1 MRHTGSAADAEE
13 LLRNHQ
19 SKIGKG
25 LRRVKSKR
33 QAEILRIIEEV
44 DVETQDQLLSELKA
58 RGVSSTQATI
68 SRDIKELHLI
78 KELTSYGTYKYVVS
92 GRKTSLNF
100 AGRLRTIFKEGV
112 TSFDRAQN
120 IVVLKTMPGLAS
132 AACAAI
138 DGMEISGLVGS
149 LAGDDTALLI
159 MRDNEKAAS
168 FCEEIHTMLN

>member
-1 MRHTGSAADAEE
+1 M
-13 LLRNHQ
+13 
-19 SKIGKG
+19 
-25 LRRVKSKR
+25 KSKR
-33 QAEILRIIEEV
+33 QTEILRIIEEM
-44 DVETQDQLLSELKA
+44 DVETQDQLLSALRE
-58 RGVSSTQATI
+58 RGVNSTQATI

-78 KELTSYGTYKYVVS
+78 KELTSYGTYRYAVS
-92 GRKTSLNF
+92 GRKASLNT

-159 MRDNEKAAS
+159 MRDNEKAES
-168 FCEEIHTMLN
+168 FCDEIHKMLQ